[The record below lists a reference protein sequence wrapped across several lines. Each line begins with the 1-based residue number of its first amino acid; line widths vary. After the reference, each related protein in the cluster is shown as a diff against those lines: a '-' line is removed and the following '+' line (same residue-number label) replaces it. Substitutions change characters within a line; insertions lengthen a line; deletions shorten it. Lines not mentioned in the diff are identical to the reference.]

1 MFSGCMLYSIYD
13 INNLKVSGEN
23 WPAVYLILQ
32 IVNMTFNYANSLLV
46 YGSMIVLEEYFDS
59 IM

>member
-1 MFSGCMLYSIYD
+1 MLYNIYD